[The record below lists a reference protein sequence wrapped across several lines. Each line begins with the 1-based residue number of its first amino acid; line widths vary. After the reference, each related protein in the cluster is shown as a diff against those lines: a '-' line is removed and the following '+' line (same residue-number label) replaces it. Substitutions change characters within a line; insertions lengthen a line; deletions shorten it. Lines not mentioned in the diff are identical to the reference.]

1 MRSFGQVVKNQRKSM
16 EMSQL
21 ELAEKLGVSVQ
32 TVSRWE
38 CDSAMP
44 DIVQI
49 VPLAKILGTTTDM
62 LLGME
67 ASENDDIDAF
77 NAEMEEF
84 WDKTSFNNPR
94 EGERYEDKIFETY
107 KKCRELYKRYPTNF
121 ELALRCSSFGVEALE
136 MVHKYHRLTLD
147 EKDEKAVKVECE
159 RMLRSVINYDAKLG
173 EKISAKKLLIN
184 LYCCTNEWEKAE
196 RELDDLDE
204 REALNAKLIVA
215 HARDEQED
223 REDTI
228 VFAKEMLENS
238 AWDLY
243 NALYTLGRA
252 YSIFGKP
259 KRPEATK
266 VWEKTLEIFSSLGD
280 ASDKF
285 ITTRVELTI
294 NMLLAK
300 EYIRESD
307 VDRCLDYTEKV
318 VEKCIEFFNLV
329 KEPCV
334 KKDTENVFLS
344 PSEPPA
350 ERENDLADVL
360 EKCKR
365 DLMWWIVACWEEC
378 GSDDNPVTRTD
389 RYKALMDKYE
399 KEMIIE

>member
-136 MVHKYHRLTLD
+136 MVH
-147 EKDEKAVKVECE
+147 
-159 RMLRSVINYDAKLG
+159 N
-173 EKISAKKLLIN
+173 
-184 LYCCTNEWEKAE
+184 
-196 RELDDLDE
+196 
-204 REALNAKLIVA
+204 
-215 HARDEQED
+215 
-223 REDTI
+223 
-228 VFAKEMLENS
+228 
-238 AWDLY
+238 
-243 NALYTLGRA
+243 
-252 YSIFGKP
+252 
-259 KRPEATK
+259 
-266 VWEKTLEIFSSLGD
+266 
-280 ASDKF
+280 
-285 ITTRVELTI
+285 IT
-294 NMLLAK
+294 
-300 EYIRESD
+300 
-307 VDRCLDYTEKV
+307 
-318 VEKCIEFFNLV
+318 
-329 KEPCV
+329 
-334 KKDTENVFLS
+334 
-344 PSEPPA
+344 
-350 ERENDLADVL
+350 
-360 EKCKR
+360 
-365 DLMWWIVACWEEC
+365 
-378 GSDDNPVTRTD
+378 G
-389 RYKALMDKYE
+389 
-399 KEMIIE
+399 